1 MNKETI
7 VKIKGEKLHAIPNA
21 TDLHI
26 HLSHLILQWNQNV
39 KTSKNSIKKKKKKH
53 CY

>member
-7 VKIKGEKLHAIPNA
+7 VKIKGEKLHAILNA
-21 TDLHI
+21 TALHI
-26 HLSHLILQWNQNV
+26 QLSHLILQWNQNV
-39 KTSKNSIKKKKKKH
+39 KLARTQLKRKRKH